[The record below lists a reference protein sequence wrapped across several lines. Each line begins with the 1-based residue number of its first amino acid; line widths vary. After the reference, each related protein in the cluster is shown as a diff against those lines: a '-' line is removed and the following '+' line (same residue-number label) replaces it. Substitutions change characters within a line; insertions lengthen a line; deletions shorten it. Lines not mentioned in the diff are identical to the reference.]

1 LTSAFSACPFW
12 RARRSRRGGRLV
24 AFPAALPAGA
34 GRGGGPLRAAGGHG
48 RHTIGIVPASLHRR
62 DRRPD
67 AQGGGRGRRGEA
79 GGRHREDPGGK
90 ACGGVHGRG
99 AGSRD
104 RRGGQGP
111 GPRVVPRPDRQ
122 RGGAVRK
129 VPFVRAMGHSLEDAA
144 VKAGRAAGVRER
156 HEAVEACCRCF
167 ASTLG
172 RMRSGEE
179 RQRGIPVGSGVV
191 EGGCRPFGRRRKHS
205 GTRGSARGAN
215 AMLALKSCA
224 MTLRL
229 RDFLDWRANQA
240 MAA

>member
-1 LTSAFSACPFW
+1 
-12 RARRSRRGGRLV
+12 
-24 AFPAALPAGA
+24 
-34 GRGGGPLRAAGGHG
+34 
-48 RHTIGIVPASLHRR
+48 
-62 DRRPD
+62 
-67 AQGGGRGRRGEA
+67 
-79 GGRHREDPGGK
+79 
-90 ACGGVHGRG
+90 
-99 AGSRD
+99 
-104 RRGGQGP
+104 
-111 GPRVVPRPDRQ
+111 
-122 RGGAVRK
+122 
-129 VPFVRAMGHSLEDAA
+129 MGHSLEDAA
-144 VKAGRAAGVRER
+144 VKAGRAAGVRERAPFRER

-191 EGGCRPFGRRRKHS
+191 EGGCRPFGRRRKRS